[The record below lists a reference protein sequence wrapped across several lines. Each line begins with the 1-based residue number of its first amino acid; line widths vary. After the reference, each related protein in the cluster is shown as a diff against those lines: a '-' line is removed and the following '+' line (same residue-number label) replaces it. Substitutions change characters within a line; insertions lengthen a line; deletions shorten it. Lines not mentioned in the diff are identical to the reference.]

1 MFDQFSPLVNVLLLS
16 LVASLGTALGGALAI
31 IRRPG
36 RRAYGF
42 LMGITAGVMIWLSFM
57 ELVNEAW
64 ELGGPRAAT
73 LGFGNGALFMLTL
86 DYLAPHLRFGQVEFH
101 GHQKRL
107 SRACQLTRYTQKLA
121 ANVHRAGGNTGR

>member
-16 LVASLGTALGGALAI
+16 LIASLGTALGGASI

-42 LMGITAGVMIWLSFM
+42 LMGITAGVMICLSFM

-73 LGFGNGALFMLTL
+73 LGFSIGAFL
-86 DYLAPHLRFGQVEFH
+86 
-101 GHQKRL
+101 
-107 SRACQLTRYTQKLA
+107 C
-121 ANVHRAGGNTGR
+121 